1 MNSRLGGFALGLI
14 TLVAPVVV
22 HADEPD
28 TQVARTSYTG
38 GDVSY
43 QRGDNDGWNALGVNT
58 PLVTGDSLY
67 TADDGRA
74 EVALG
79 GGNVLRMDTGTQV
92 DLLSNTHDMSQL
104 GLRSGYLSL
113 RARAGAG
120 GATVEVD
127 TPNGAATVIDP
138 GVYRFEMS
146 DRIARYSVVKGKLSV
161 ALTGQQLD
169 VEAGETLTIEGDDN
183 PKYSFGPIAAQNQFD
198 TWAHDRDLRAERA
211 ASARYVHHD
220 VVGYEDLDG
229 NGTWRDTS
237 EYGRVWMP
245 TGVSADWAPYQA
257 GRWTW
262 QDPYGWTWVSSESWG
277 WAPYHYGRW
286 VNVSGSWGWV
296 PPPPMGYRGPAV
308 VAEIRPVYAPA
319 LVAFIGG
326 KNWSVGVS
334 LGGGPSVGWVPLAPR
349 EQYYYPWQPAPQVT
363 NNYTY
368 TNITVNNAVT
378 VVSTTNFS
386 QGPVRPI
393 HVPPGQLKH
402 APRMG
407 YTATEIVPTHESL
420 CPSEPR
426 DARSR
431 YVPHRTVDRPLVVRT
446 APPPKPVPF
455 HDKVVEI
462 QRTGRPFDEHDR
474 GRHEG
479 WTNHDDRN
487 NGNARNNGNDRNNDN
502 DRNNGNAQNNGNG
515 HNNGND
521 RNNGNARNGGNERS
535 HGDDQNV
542 ANAPH
547 VGDDRN
553 YRVVTAQP
561 AKSMNQDAAPQ
572 PERRHRDDAG
582 MSVAQS
588 EASRGSHESNPPNG
602 PSHPEHGATQ
612 SPSSPSSPADHGDR
626 QARNDDRH
634 GKNGNG
640 AAQPPSTPSDQTER
654 QARND
659 DRHGKNNNHHAAP
672 AAQKEPAPAPDPRP
686 IAANTPASTP
696 DNSRGHEAEP
706 PREPVHGNAKPAA
719 ANPGSDKSSPAKS
732 KDEKGKGKDK
742 DKSGHDGKS
751 QG

>member
-1 MNSRLGGFALGLI
+1 MKHRLGGLALGLFA
-14 TLVAPVVV
+14 LVAPVAV

-28 TQVARTSYTG
+28 TQVARVSYTG

-43 QRGDNDGWNALGVNT
+43 QRGDSDGWNALGVNT

-74 EVALG
+74 ELSLG
-79 GGNVLRMDTGTQV
+79 SGNVLRMDTGTQV
-92 DLLSNTHDMSQL
+92 DLISNTRDMSQL
-104 GLRSGYLSL
+104 GLRGGYLSL
-113 RARAGAG
+113 RARSGAG

-138 GVYRFEMS
+138 GVYRFEMT
-146 DRIARYSVVKGKLSV
+146 DRLARYSVVKGKLSV

-183 PKYSFGPIAAQNQFD
+183 PKYSFGPIAAQSSFD
-198 TWAHDRDLRAERA
+198 TWAHDRDLRTERA
-211 ASARYVHHD
+211 ASARYVHRD
-220 VVGYEDLDG
+220 VVGYEDLDD

-245 TGVSADWAPYQA
+245 SGVSAEWAPYQA

-262 QDPYGWTWVSSESWG
+262 QDPYGWTWVSSEPWG

-286 VNVSGSWGWV
+286 VYVSGSWGWV

-308 VAEIRPVYAPA
+308 VADLRPVYAPA

-326 KNWSVGVS
+326 KNWSVGIS

-349 EQYYYPWQPAPQVT
+349 EQYYYPWQPAPHVT

-368 TNITVNNAVT
+368 TNITVVNAVT
-378 VVSTTNFS
+378 VVNTTNFS
-386 QGPVRPI
+386 RGPVRPI
-393 HVPPGQLKH
+393 HVPPGQLKQ

-420 CPSEPR
+420 CPFEPR
-426 DARSR
+426 DQRSR
-431 YVPHRTVDRPLVVRT
+431 YVPHRDLDRPLVVRT

-462 QRTGRPFDEHDR
+462 QRTGRPFDDHDR

-479 WTNHDDRN
+479 WTNH
-487 NGNARNNGNDRNNDN
+487 G
-502 DRNNGNAQNNGNG
+502 DRNNGNAQNGGNG
-515 HNNGND
+515 HNEGNGRNEGND
-521 RNNGNARNGGNERS
+521 PNNGNGRNHGN
-535 HGDDQNV
+535 DQNV

-553 YRVVTAQP
+553 YRIVTAQP
-561 AKSMNQDAAPQ
+561 SKTMNHDAAPQ
-572 PERRHRDDAG
+572 PERRHRDDDG
-582 MSVAQS
+582 MS
-588 EASRGSHESNPPNG
+588 ASRSEPNHGSRESDQPNG
-602 PSHPEHGATQ
+602 PSHPEHGAVRP
-612 SPSSPSSPADHGDR
+612 PSTPPEQGDR

-634 GKNGNG
+634 GKNDNG
-640 AAQPPSTPSDQTER
+640 AVQPPSSPADHTER

-659 DRHGKNNNHHAAP
+659 DRHGKNDNRHAAP
-672 AAQKEPAPAPDPRP
+672 ANKKDDAPPPPDPRP
-686 IAANTPASTP
+686 IAANTPAPAP
-696 DNSRGHEAEP
+696 DPSHGRTAEP
-706 PREPVHGNAKPAA
+706 PREPQHGNAKSEAPKP
-719 ANPGSDKSSPAKS
+719 NEDKAKDAKS
-732 KDEKGKGKDK
+732 KDDKGKGKDK
-742 DKSGHDGKS
+742 DKAGRDGKS